1 MKRPCYT
8 MKLLVKP
15 VLYHFTEQ
23 FHKNISHNQHHY
35 SSRIIVYTVLYI
47 CHFKLQSRQSC
58 KATETHNNDYI
69 ILKRPQH
76 HLSHTC
82 MYQQHQQHTSDGFAT
97 VSSSTN
103 LLQGPQRREN
113 LYEILFTITLY
124 NHIVLS
130 QAQPKARPPVIWCGV
145 FESGQANICRQNSEL
160 DDSNTELRSS

>member
-8 MKLLVKP
+8 LKLLVKP

-23 FHKNISHNQHHY
+23 FYKNISHNQHHY
-35 SSRIIVYTVLYI
+35 SSRIIIYTVYI
-47 CHFKLQSRQSC
+47 YCICVISNYKAGNLVRQLKPTSM
-58 KATETHNNDYI
+58 T

-113 LYEILFTITLY
+113 LYEILFTITMY

-130 QAQPKARPPVIWCGV
+130 QAQPKARPSVIWTGV
-145 FESGQANICRQNSEL
+145 FESGRANIC
-160 DDSNTELRSS
+160 